1 MVKTVAFFNPTKT
14 ECLTSSNKVKKPFHP
29 SLIFN
34 NVQLKED
41 ETHKHLR
48 VILSCNLSRNL
59 HLDQIVFFKK
69 GLLTSQYAAKIENIR
84 LEAARTVTAKQT
96 AIQASECYLK
106 NRDGNRENHYHTKQS
121 RTFIL
126 PCYNKTMECITSKY
140 EIKSF
145 IILL

>member
-1 MVKTVAFFNPTKT
+1 MAFFNPTKT

-59 HLDQIVFFKK
+59 HLDQIVIFKK

-84 LEAARTVTAKQT
+84 LESARTVTAKQT

-106 NRDGNRENHYHTKQS
+106 KRDGNRENHYHTKQS

-126 PCYNKTMECITSKY
+126 PSYNKTMECITSKY

>member
-48 VILSCNLSRNL
+48 VNLSCNLSWNL
-59 HLDQIVFFKK
+59 HLDQIGFFKK

-84 LEAARTVTAKQT
+84 LESARTVTAKQT

-106 NRDGNRENHYHTKQS
+106 KRDGNRENHYHTKQS

>member
-29 SLIFN
+29 SLIFS

-84 LEAARTVTAKQT
+84 LESARTVTAKQT

-106 NRDGNRENHYHTKQS
+106 KRDGNRENHYHTKQS

>member
-1 MVKTVAFFNPTKT
+1 MAFFNPTKT

-41 ETHKHLR
+41 ETRKHLR

-96 AIQASECYLK
+96 AIQASEYYLK
-106 NRDGNRENHYHTKQS
+106 KRDGNRENHYHTKQS

>member
-59 HLDQIVFFKK
+59 HLDQIVFFLK
-69 GLLTSQYAAKIENIR
+69 GLLTSQYAAKILKTYGWKQPEQLRQNR
-84 LEAARTVTAKQT
+84 LP
-96 AIQASECYLK
+96 
-106 NRDGNRENHYHTKQS
+106 S
-121 RTFIL
+121 RHLSVI
-126 PCYNKTMECITSKY
+126 
-140 EIKSF
+140 
-145 IILL
+145 

>member
-1 MVKTVAFFNPTKT
+1 MAFFNPTKT

-59 HLDQIVFFKK
+59 HLDQIVFFLK
-69 GLLTSQYAAKIENIR
+69 GFTNISVCCEDIENIR

-106 NRDGNRENHYHTKQS
+106 KRDGNRENHYHTKQS

>member
-106 NRDGNRENHYHTKQS
+106 KRDGNRENHYHTKQS

-140 EIKSF
+140 AIKSL

>member
-1 MVKTVAFFNPTKT
+1 MAFFNPTKT

-48 VILSCNLSRNL
+48 VILSCNLSWNL

-106 NRDGNRENHYHTKQS
+106 KRDGNRENHYHTKQS

>member
-106 NRDGNRENHYHTKQS
+106 KRDGNRENHYHTKQS

>member
-84 LEAARTVTAKQT
+84 LESARTVTAKQT

-106 NRDGNRENHYHTKQS
+106 KRDGNRENHYHTKQS

>member
-106 NRDGNRENHYHTKQS
+106 KRDGNRENHYHTKQ
-121 RTFIL
+121 
-126 PCYNKTMECITSKY
+126 
-140 EIKSF
+140 
-145 IILL
+145 

>member
-59 HLDQIVFFKK
+59 HLDQIVFLKK

-106 NRDGNRENHYHTKQS
+106 KRDGNRENHYHTKQS

>member
-96 AIQASECYLK
+96 AIQTSECYLK
-106 NRDGNRENHYHTKQS
+106 KRDRNHCQNVGK
-121 RTFIL
+121 II
-126 PCYNKTMECITSKY
+126 ITPNSQGH
-140 EIKSF
+140 SF
-145 IILL
+145 FPVTIRR

>member
-48 VILSCNLSRNL
+48 VILGCNLSRNL
-59 HLDQIVFFKK
+59 HLDQIVIFKK

-84 LEAARTVTAKQT
+84 LESARTVTAKQT

-106 NRDGNRENHYHTKQS
+106 KRDGNRENHYHTKQS

>member
-14 ECLTSSNKVKKPFHP
+14 ECLTSSNKVKKLFHP
-29 SLIFN
+29 SLIFS

-106 NRDGNRENHYHTKQS
+106 KRDGNRENHYHTKQS